1 MRIRDL
7 SPADLLARLSGDGI
21 RLAAGPFNC
30 RLQSGIPE
38 IAEEL
43 ARLYAHHPLIGP
55 DEFVDFHVGVR
66 PGRGLRRWLRPQAVF
81 SVDAVEP
88 FTPLP
93 RNQALAMLEW
103 GLNWCI
109 TAYSQH
115 ILVIHAACVARG
127 DRAAILPAPPGSGK
141 STLCAALVNR
151 GWRLLSDELTL
162 IRLDTGEVMG
172 LARPVNL
179 KNASIDVIRAYAPE
193 AFLTRPV
200 HDTTKGTV
208 ALMAPTEAS
217 VLAAGNW
224 ARPAWMILPRYRPG
238 VDARLEAMGSGAAF
252 LQIADNAM
260 NYHIL
265 GSHGFAAVGRLVDHC
280 RSFNF
285 EYCRLDE
292 AIAIFD
298 RLAREAEGEAP

>member
-1 MRIRDL
+1 LRIRDL
-7 SPADLLARLSGDGI
+7 SPADFLARLSGDGI

-43 ARLYAHHPLIGP
+43 ARLYAHHPLIGA
-55 DEFVDFHVGVR
+55 DDFVDFHVGVR
-66 PGRGLRRWLRPQAVF
+66 PGGACAAGCAPGGVLGGRRRALHAPAPQPG
-81 SVDAVEP
+81 SGDA
-88 FTPLP
+88 
-93 RNQALAMLEW
+93 RM

-179 KNASIDVIRAYAPE
+179 KNASIDVIRAYAP
-193 AFLTRPV
+193 RP
-200 HDTTKGTV
+200 
-208 ALMAPTEAS
+208 S
-217 VLAAGNW
+217 
-224 ARPAWMILPRYRPG
+224 
-238 VDARLEAMGSGAAF
+238 
-252 LQIADNAM
+252 
-260 NYHIL
+260 
-265 GSHGFAAVGRLVDHC
+265 
-280 RSFNF
+280 
-285 EYCRLDE
+285 
-292 AIAIFD
+292 
-298 RLAREAEGEAP
+298 

>member
-1 MRIRDL
+1 LIVRDL
-7 SPADLLARLSGDGI
+7 SPAAFREKLAGNGI

-30 RLQSGIPE
+30 RLQSGVPE
-38 IAEEL
+38 IADEL
-43 ARLYAHHPLIGP
+43 AILYAHHPLI
-55 DEFVDFHVGVR
+55 DDSAFVDFHVAIE
-66 PGRGLRRWLRPQAVF
+66 PGRGLRRWLKPQAHFV
-81 SVDAVEP
+81 VDAVEP

-93 RNQALAMLEW
+93 RPQALPMMEW

-115 ILVIHAACVARG
+115 ILVIHAASVAKG

-162 IRLDTGEVMG
+162 INLQTGDVMG

-179 KNASIDVIRAYAPE
+179 KNASIDIIRAYAPD

-208 ALMAPTEAS
+208 AMMAPPEAS
-217 VLAAGNW
+217 VRAVNTP

-285 EYCRLDE
+285 EYSRLDE